1 MAEHKCNKE
10 TEIEIIKIKM
20 DNMES
25 KVNDIHKALV
35 GNGKP
40 GIITRM
46 DKQEGA
52 LNAIKWIVGVS
63 IPIFAIII
71 STLR

>member
-1 MAEHKCNKE
+1 MKTIHCDKEAE
-10 TEIEIIKIKM
+10 IAVIKTKVE
-20 DNMES
+20 NVES
-25 KVNDIHKALV
+25 KINEIHKVLV

-40 GIITRM
+40 GIVTRM

-71 STLR
+71 STMG

>member
-1 MAEHKCNKE
+1 MKKIHCDKEAEIAVMGTKLENVE
-10 TEIEIIKIKM
+10 EKI
-20 DNMES
+20 
-25 KVNDIHKALV
+25 NDIHKVLI

-40 GIITRM
+40 GIVTRM

-71 STLR
+71 STL